1 MLELLNDATFW
12 VLISTIIFAI
22 VAWKKAKGPLV
33 ELLDARTERIR
44 KELEEA
50 ERLRVEAQEVL
61 ADYQRKHR
69 DAMET
74 ANEIIENASEK
85 AARMETEMTA
95 RMDEDLARREQQLV
109 DRIARAEQAAVK
121 EIRIKAAE
129 IATSTVETILKEQ
142 MTTKDSELIEDAIK
156 TIPQKL
162 QKAS

>member
-1 MLELLNDATFW
+1 MELLQDSTFW
-12 VLISTIIFAI
+12 VLISTVIFAI
-22 VAWKKAKGPLV
+22 VAWKKGREPLL
-33 ELLDARTERIR
+33 EILDARSERIR

-74 ANEIIENASEK
+74 ANEIIETASEK
-85 AARMETEMTA
+85 AACMEQDMEVRMQ
-95 RMDEDLARREQQLV
+95 DELARREQQLV
-109 DRIARAEQAAVK
+109 DRIARAEQAAIK
-121 EIRIKAAE
+121 EIRFKAAD

-142 MTTKDSELIEDAIK
+142 MKDKDSELIEDAIK
-156 TIPQKL
+156 TLPKKL

>member
-1 MLELLNDATFW
+1 MELLQDSTFW
-12 VLISTIIFAI
+12 VLISTVIFAI
-22 VAWKKAKGPLV
+22 VAWKKGREPLL
-33 ELLDARTERIR
+33 EILDARSERIR

-74 ANEIIENASEK
+74 ANEIIETASEK
-85 AARMETEMTA
+85 AARMEQDMEV
-95 RMDEDLARREQQLV
+95 RMQDELARREQQLV
-109 DRIARAEQAAVK
+109 DRIARAEQAAIK
-121 EIRIKAAE
+121 EIRFKAAD

-142 MTTKDSELIEDAIK
+142 MKDKDSELIEDAIK
-156 TIPQKL
+156 TLPKKL